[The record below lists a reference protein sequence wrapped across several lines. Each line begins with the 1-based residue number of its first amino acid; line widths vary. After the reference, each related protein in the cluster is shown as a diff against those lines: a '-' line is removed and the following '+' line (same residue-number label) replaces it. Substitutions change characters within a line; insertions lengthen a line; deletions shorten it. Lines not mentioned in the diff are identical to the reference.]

1 MRIALFALA
10 VALVVLGMQERALAS
25 DADVFYA
32 DVRAGKYT
40 QAVVYGSRYLT
51 ANPGNSGFAVDLAYA
66 YLKLG
71 KLENARTILR
81 ARDRYF
87 ASHPDA
93 ASIWLEL
100 SYQDSAQRAY
110 RQAVDD
116 ADRYLRYHP
125 DDPKAWRQRN
135 AAVAALAPAPPD
147 ESVLFYRDTAAKDYA
162 GAVVH
167 GTAYL
172 SAHPE
177 NAAFAIDLAYAYIQA
192 TDLTEAAALA
202 QRYDAFVNSDPNGR
216 KLLAALFYA
225 YSGANDQTRA
235 LAYGRR
241 YLTLDP
247 SDDAF
252 AMDLAY
258 AEIRGDDLAG
268 ARAIVSARE
277 PYLRAHPEAA
287 KVWLDLSYREAASKN
302 YQQAIGDVDQYLSL
316 EPSDA
321 SARSQRVDYV
331 NDYWGGPRATT
342 FGYAYYEGRF
352 DDTFFGLDQTYALRP
367 GATLQPYLAAH
378 FSDDLRSG
386 PPGSPQIF
394 NDDALVTDVG
404 IRTPLGP
411 YAKAFLEGG
420 YGIGLRGQGS
430 ISDLR
435 YGLLYSEQ
443 WGAISREYTTVDA
456 SAAFYSRYAGNTI
469 AYYNAVHVFQAPGP
483 VHFLLG
489 VNGGLDSHKVYGN
502 NYVEGL
508 YGVEL
513 GNSTLRYRILGVEG
527 TYLTR
532 GTMPVRPAYS
542 TLRAMLVLGLAK

>member
-1 MRIALFALA
+1 
-10 VALVVLGMQERALAS
+10 
-25 DADVFYA
+25 
-32 DVRAGKYT
+32 
-40 QAVVYGSRYLT
+40 
-51 ANPGNSGFAVDLAYA
+51 
-66 YLKLG
+66 
-71 KLENARTILR
+71 LR
-81 ARDRYF
+81 ANR
-87 ASHPDA
+87 
-93 ASIWLEL
+93 
-100 SYQDSAQRAY
+100 
-110 RQAVDD
+110 
-116 ADRYLRYHP
+116 
-125 DDPKAWRQRN
+125 
-135 AAVAALAPAPPD
+135 
-147 ESVLFYRDTAAKDYA
+147 
-162 GAVVH
+162 
-167 GTAYL
+167 
-172 SAHPE
+172 
-177 NAAFAIDLAYAYIQA
+177 
-192 TDLTEAAALA
+192 
-202 QRYDAFVNSDPNGR
+202 
-216 KLLAALFYA
+216 
-225 YSGANDQTRA
+225 
-235 LAYGRR
+235 
-241 YLTLDP
+241 
-247 SDDAF
+247 
-252 AMDLAY
+252 
-258 AEIRGDDLAG
+258 
-268 ARAIVSARE
+268 
-277 PYLRAHPEAA
+277 EAA
-287 KVWLDLSYREAASKN
+287 KIWLDLSYREAASKN

-321 SARSQRVDYV
+321 SARLQRVDYV

-352 DDTFFGLDQTYALRP
+352 DDAFFGADQTYALRP

-378 FSDDLRSG
+378 VSDDLRSG

-411 YAKAFLEGG
+411 YAKAFLEAG

-443 WGAISREYTTVDA
+443 WGVISREYTTVDA

-489 VNGGLDSHKVYGN
+489 INGGLDSHSVYGN

-532 GTMPVRPAYS
+532 GTMPVRPAYT